1 MTILV
6 IDGQGGKLG
15 KTLVENIK
23 KSFPHLE
30 IMAVGTNSAASD
42 VMRRAGADRV
52 ATGENPVIV
61 ACRSAQIIVGPIG
74 IAIADA
80 LMGEISPRHGKRRR
94 VKQCLP
100 CAHPDESMQHVCRGR
115 GQKVLRHSGRRHG
128 AHPFA
133 ARRNGEQTMNNTATA
148 TARTASPVRKLT
160 YSALFLALAMV
171 LPFLTGQIPEIGS
184 MLCPMHI
191 PALLCG
197 FMCGW
202 PWGLAVGFISPL
214 LRSMS
219 GMPPIWI
226 AIPMAFEMAT
236 YGAIAGLLYRKLPK
250 TGWRIYASLISAM
263 VAGRLVWGLVKFLLA
278 GLQGTEFSL
287 ALFLS
292 GAVTTAIPGIIL
304 QLILIPILVVVM
316 ERTNMALDV

>member
-1 MTILV
+1 
-6 IDGQGGKLG
+6 
-15 KTLVENIK
+15 
-23 KSFPHLE
+23 
-30 IMAVGTNSAASD
+30 
-42 VMRRAGADRV
+42 
-52 ATGENPVIV
+52 
-61 ACRSAQIIVGPIG
+61 
-74 IAIADA
+74 
-80 LMGEISPRHGKRRR
+80 
-94 VKQCLP
+94 
-100 CAHPDESMQHVCRGR
+100 
-115 GQKVLRHSGRRHG
+115 
-128 AHPFA
+128 
-133 ARRNGEQTMNNTATA
+133 MNNAATA

-184 MLCPMHI
+184 M
-191 PALLCG
+191 
-197 FMCGW
+197 
-202 PWGLAVGFISPL
+202 L

-316 ERTNMALDV
+316 ERTSMTLDT